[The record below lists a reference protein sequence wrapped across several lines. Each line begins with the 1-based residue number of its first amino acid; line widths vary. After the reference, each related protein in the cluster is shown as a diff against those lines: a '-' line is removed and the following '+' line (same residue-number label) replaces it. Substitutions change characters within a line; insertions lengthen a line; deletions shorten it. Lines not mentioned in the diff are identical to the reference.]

1 MPGGFLLDILE
12 WDRVFTWPTEPKI
25 SLNATS
31 GWSQWSVGITL
42 TAVTTRII
50 HTTGYI
56 PGYISCIGTTRY
68 MAMENLSKSQQV
80 LGAKGYFLIP
90 DPLVEQVE
98 DDLVRVSVGDQIACI
113 STTEPVQP
121 VVHRLTMEWLLKYT
135 PG

>member
-1 MPGGFLLDILE
+1 
-12 WDRVFTWPTEPKI
+12 
-25 SLNATS
+25 
-31 GWSQWSVGITL
+31 
-42 TAVTTRII
+42 
-50 HTTGYI
+50 
-56 PGYISCIGTTRY
+56 